1 MKFEKIRNE
10 ACDANKMLAGT
21 GLIAMTFGNVG
32 VFDKN
37 EGVFAIKPSGVEYSM
52 LTPESMV
59 VVDLDGNV
67 VDGTFR
73 PSSDTP
79 SYAVLFKN
87 FGVNAV
93 VHTHSKVAVSFAQA
107 GMSIPS
113 FGTTHADHFYGDVP
127 VTRKLTKEEISG
139 EYEAQTGNVIVEK
152 FRESAIEPM
161 NMPAVLVHSHGPFT
175 WGDSGKKAV
184 MNAMAL
190 ELCAEMALNTLILNP
205 KNPKMQQE
213 LLDKHFLRKH
223 GANSYYGQP
232 KH

>member
-10 ACDANKMLAGT
+10 ACEANKLLAAS

-37 EGVFAIKPSGVEYSM
+37 EGVFAIKPSGVGYSL

-59 VVDLDGNV
+59 VVDLDCKV
-67 VDGTFR
+67 VDGDLR

-79 SYAVLFKN
+79 TYAVLFKN
-87 FGVNAV
+87 FGVNAI

-107 GMSIPS
+107 GRAIPS
-113 FGTTHADHFYGDVP
+113 LGTTHADHFYGDVP
-127 VTRKLTKEEISG
+127 VTRKLTASEIAG
-139 EYEAQTGNVIVEK
+139 DYEAETGKVIVERFK
-152 FRESAIEPM
+152 ELGIKPE
-161 NMPAVLVHSHGPFT
+161 NMPAVLVYSHGPFA

-184 MNAMAL
+184 MNATAL
-190 ELCAEMALNTLILNP
+190 ELCAQMALDTLFLNP
-205 KNPKMQQE
+205 QVSRMQQE
-213 LLDKHFLRKH
+213 LLDKHYLRKH
-223 GANSYYGQP
+223 GANSYYGQV